1 MFRPRRNIPRPAAN
15 QVEAAEEEQEG
26 DPTDQE
32 TTIEHLLGNNR
43 RYTSNPVSTVNV
55 DFKILVPRVINILFE
70 QREIVK
76 RELFQVLERQYK
88 NGDFYRFLRRLDKGK
103 GYNRVLDVLR
113 VLKKLG
119 VLDKR
124 GTCNEDQLLVLIE
137 NQRLIDRNVL
147 RQAINENR
155 SSRYWCDNVTLVY
168 DIYHTEYA
176 KFFGPDE
183 DQEDE
188 ALENRL
194 LAKKAQE

>member
-1 MFRPRRNIPRPAAN
+1 M
-15 QVEAAEEEQEG
+15 
-26 DPTDQE
+26 
-32 TTIEHLLGNNR
+32 
-43 RYTSNPVSTVNV
+43 NV

-137 NQRLIDRNVL
+137 N
-147 RQAINENR
+147 
-155 SSRYWCDNVTLVY
+155 
-168 DIYHTEYA
+168 
-176 KFFGPDE
+176 
-183 DQEDE
+183 
-188 ALENRL
+188 
-194 LAKKAQE
+194 